1 MATKAPKMPKMA
13 KYPKK
18 PRAPRKPKQSASAD
32 VWDRFNERVKSIE
45 KAYKARCKDV
55 DKKNADALK
64 VYKQKVAAIE
74 NAKRRKE
81 SLKKSAD
88 KSLKSLAGVAHRP
101 STRPV
106 ARPVRR

>member
-1 MATKAPKMPKMA
+1 MPKMA

-18 PRAPRKPKQSASAD
+18 PRAPRKPKLSASAD

-45 KAYKARCKDV
+45 KAFRDKCKEV
-55 DKKNADALK
+55 DKKNADKLK

-81 SLKKSAD
+81 SLQKSAD
-88 KSLKSLAGVAHRP
+88 KSLKALAGVSHRVAP
-101 STRPV
+101 RPK
-106 ARPVRR
+106 AGKY